1 MRNKKNPMLL
11 FVLLLF
17 GALIGGIAGEFLS
30 RYPYMSWM
38 SFGGVNGYRDLFSF
52 SLNPALDFR
61 VIRFGFNLA
70 LKVNFGSVVGIILA
84 FFVFLK
90 I

>member
-1 MRNKKNPMLL
+1 MRNKKNPLFL

-30 RYPYMSWM
+30 RYPYLTWM
-38 SFGGVNGYRDLFSF
+38 SFGGVNGYRDLFAF
-52 SLNPALDFR
+52 SLNPAVDFR
-61 VIRFGFNLA
+61 VIRFGFDFA
-70 LKVNFGSVVGIILA
+70 LKVNAGSIVGIILA
-84 FFVFLK
+84 FFAFLK